1 MPCEECI
8 LDIGMAKCLLGN
20 RAALDAIPALAS
32 IDRRYQSAIVKKTG
46 CGGCGNPARL
56 DIRDLVTQAIMA
68 ASPSQK
74 EALMAVLNTK
84 RLMGIVRKPHQMPHR
99 VVLVGSK

>member
-1 MPCEECI
+1 
-8 LDIGMAKCLLGN
+8 
-20 RAALDAIPALAS
+20 
-32 IDRRYQSAIVKKTG
+32 
-46 CGGCGNPARL
+46 
-56 DIRDLVTQAIMA
+56 MA